1 MAESGSP
8 AEVRGAAAANG
19 RVQRRDSD
27 AIVAEIEQTRDSL
40 ARTIDTLARRVSPAN
55 AARRLRD
62 QAAGQLAKPRVQL
75 SVAAA
80 GVAVAG
86 LLALRILSRRK
97 S

>member
-8 AEVRGAAAANG
+8 AEVRGTAAANG
-19 RVQRRDSD
+19 RVQRRDAD

-40 ARTIDTLARRVSPAN
+40 ARTIDTLAGRVSPAN
-55 AARRLRD
+55 AARRLRE

-75 SVAAA
+75 GVAAA

-86 LLALRILSRRK
+86 LLALRIFGRRK